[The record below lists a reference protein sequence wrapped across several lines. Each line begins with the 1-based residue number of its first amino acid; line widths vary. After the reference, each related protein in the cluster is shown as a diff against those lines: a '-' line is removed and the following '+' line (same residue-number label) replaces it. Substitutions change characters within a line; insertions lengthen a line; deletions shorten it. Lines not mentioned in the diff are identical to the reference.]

1 MSDETPFTPR
11 LGRIRDRGGPAGK
24 RLRRQLAKTG
34 KRLSQTPRKSA
45 FTGARYGSGGAA
57 RTRARGGRHLSRLQR
72 RRVVVKVHIARA
84 GRAGPGLYRAHIGY
98 LQRDGVD
105 REGEGGVL
113 YDRDNEGIP
122 PRDFL
127 ERSENDRHQF
137 RIIVSPEDGARMG
150 DLKQATRGLM
160 ARMEADTGRRLDW
173 IAVDHHNTG
182 HPHTHIVV
190 RGRDARMKDVV
201 IARDYLTHGLREAAE
216 ELVTRRL
223 GPRRAL
229 EIAETRQKLV
239 GQDRWTGLDREIEKS
254 LKGNLFEPGDAAS
267 SGERFERSLLI
278 ARARHLET
286 LGLAEPAGAQ
296 SWTLKEGW
304 QSQLKRRGRRGDII
318 RTMAAEFGERNPDIR
333 FVQDRETE
341 APPIQGVVKAYGA
354 EDELRDTRYML
365 VEDFDGGI
373 WHVPAGAVNAASRP
387 PRGTVVELSRASALA
402 RASDKAIAAVAEQ
415 TGGLWS
421 EDLHARYDPGSKPG
435 YRLSLKRRLEA
446 LRRSGIGERLA
457 SDEWRID
464 ETFLKRAADY
474 EAQRSGGV
482 KLTVLSWLPAEAQ
495 IKRMGETWIDGLG
508 EADIEGRKSLQDL
521 QARREAWLR
530 QKGILETGETHLSEE
545 QRAHLRALELKQQ
558 SDAIAARSNRSAVA
572 LSEGGRFKGLVEGHV
587 DLAAGRMA
595 IIGND
600 KQFALVPW
608 RSALGRQMGRELTVQ
623 RTARGIGWTLGI
635 GRSKGLSR

>member
-34 KRLSQTPRKSA
+34 KRLSTTPRKSS

-57 RTRARGGRHLSRLQR
+57 RTRAFAGRHLSRLQR

-84 GRAGPGLYRAHIGY
+84 GRAGPGLYRAHVGY

-113 YDRDNEGIP
+113 YDRDNEDIS

-150 DLKQATRGLM
+150 DLKQATRDLM

-190 RGRDARMKDVV
+190 RGRDARKKDVV

-216 ELVTRRL
+216 DLASQRL
-223 GPRRAL
+223 GPRRTL
-229 EIAETRQKLV
+229 DIAEARQKQV
-239 GQDRWTGLDREIEKS
+239 DQERWTGLDREIEKR
-254 LKGNLFEPGDAAS
+254 LKNNLFEPGSASS
-267 SGERFERSLLI
+267 SGERFDRSLLI

-286 LGLAEPAGAQ
+286 LGLAEPLDAQ

-304 QSQLKRRGRRGDII
+304 QAQLKRRGRRGDII
-318 RTMAAEFGERNPDIR
+318 RTLAAESGERNPDIR
-333 FVQDRETE
+333 FVQDRD
-341 APPIQGVVKAYGA
+341 AGAQPVQGVLKAYGA

-373 WHVPAGAVNAASRP
+373 WHVPAGAVDPASRP
-387 PRGTVVELSRASALA
+387 ARGAVVELSRASALA
-402 RASDKAIAAVAEQ
+402 RASDKAVAAVAEQ

-421 EDLHARYDPGSKPG
+421 EDLHARHDSGSKPA

-446 LRRSGIGERLA
+446 LRRAGIGERLA
-457 SDEWRID
+457 SGEWRID
-464 ETFLKRAADY
+464 ETFLERAADY
-474 EAQRSGGV
+474 EARRSGGV
-482 KLTVLSWLPAEAQ
+482 KLTVLSWLSREAQ
-495 IKRMGETWIDGLG
+495 IERMGETWIDRLAD
-508 EADIEGRKSLQDL
+508 ADIKGRKALQEL
-521 QARREAWLR
+521 RMRRQVWLR
-530 QKGILETGETHLSEE
+530 DRNILKAGEIALSEK
-545 QRAHLRALELKQQ
+545 QRHRLRALDLKQQ
-558 SDAIAARSNRSAVA
+558 SDAIAARSHRTAVQLA
-572 LSEGGRFKGLVEGHV
+572 IGDRFEGRLEGHV

-600 KQFALVPW
+600 KQFALAPW
-608 RSALGRQMGRELTVQ
+608 RSALGRQTGRALTLQ
-623 RTARGIGWTLGI
+623 RTSRGISWTIGA

>member
-1 MSDETPFTPR
+1 MSEETPFTPR

-34 KRLSQTPRKSA
+34 KRLSTTPRKSA
-45 FTGARYGSGGAA
+45 FTGARYGSGRAA
-57 RTRARGGRHLSRLQR
+57 RTRALSRQHLSRLQR

-113 YDRDNEGIP
+113 YDRDSEGIS

-150 DLKQATRGLM
+150 DLKKATRDLM
-160 ARMEADTGRRLDW
+160 ARMETDTGRRLDW

-190 RGRDARMKDVV
+190 RGRDTRMKDVV
-201 IARDYLTHGLREAAE
+201 IARNYLTHGLREAAE
-216 ELVTRRL
+216 DLVTQRL

-229 EIAETRQKLV
+229 EIAETRQKQV
-239 GQDRWTGLDREIEKS
+239 DQDRWTGLDCEIEKC
-254 LKGNLFEPGDAAS
+254 LDQGRFTPKPAHS
-267 SGERFERSLLI
+267 SGDRFDRSLLI

-286 LGLAEPAGAQ
+286 LGLAEPEGAQ
-296 SWTLKEGW
+296 SWTLKQDW
-304 QSQLKRRGRRGDII
+304 QAQLKRRGRRGDII
-318 RTMAAEFGERNPDIR
+318 RTMAAEFGDRSPDIR
-333 FVQDRETE
+333 FVQDRDSD
-341 APPIQGVVKAYGA
+341 APPIQGGVKAYGA

-365 VEDFDGGI
+365 VEDFEGGI
-373 WHVPAGAVNAASRP
+373 WHVPAGAIDPASRP
-387 PRGTVVELSRASALA
+387 SRGAVVELSRASALA
-402 RASDKAIAAVAEQ
+402 RASDKAIAAVAGQ
-415 TGGLWS
+415 TGGWWS
-421 EDLHARYDPGSKPG
+421 EDLHARHDPGSKAA

-446 LRRSGIGERLA
+446 LGRAGIGERLA
-457 SDEWRID
+457 SGEWRID
-464 ETFLKRAADY
+464 ETFLSQAAEF
-474 EAQRSGGV
+474 EARRSGGV
-482 KLTVLSWLPAEAQ
+482 KLTVLSWLSAEAQ
-495 IKRMGETWIDGLG
+495 IERMGETWIDNLSD
-508 EADIEGRKSLQDL
+508 ADIKGQKSLQTV
-521 QARREAWLR
+521 QMQRQAWLR
-530 QKGILETGETHLSEE
+530 QQGVMHTDAASLSDE
-545 QRAHLRALELKQQ
+545 QRARLRALELKQQ

-572 LSEGGRFKGLVEGHV
+572 LSEGDRFKGLLEGHV

-623 RTARGIGWTLGI
+623 RTARGIGWTLGR

>member
-1 MSDETPFTPR
+1 MSEETPFTPR

-34 KRLSQTPRKSA
+34 KRLSRAPRKSS

-57 RTRARGGRHLSRLQR
+57 RTRASGGQHLSRLQR

-105 REGEGGVL
+105 REGEAGVL
-113 YDRDNEGIP
+113 YDRDNEGIS

-127 ERSENDRHQF
+127 ERSENDGHQF

-150 DLKQATRGLM
+150 ELKQATRDLM
-160 ARMEADTGRRLDW
+160 ARMEGDVGRRLDW

-216 ELVTRRL
+216 ELVTQRL
-223 GPRRAL
+223 GPRRTL

-278 ARARHLET
+278 ARACHLET
-286 LGLAEPAGAQ
+286 LGLAEPVNVQ
-296 SWTLKEGW
+296 SWKLKEGW
-304 QSQLKRRGRRGDII
+304 QAQLKRRGRRGDII
-318 RTMAAEFGERNPDIR
+318 RTFAAEFGERDKDFR
-333 FVQDRETE
+333 FVQDRDAD
-341 APPIQGVVKAYGA
+341 APPIQGVVKAYGT

-373 WHVPAGAVNAASRP
+373 WHVPAGAIDPASRP
-387 PRGTVVELSRASALA
+387 SRGAVVELSRASALA
-402 RASDKAIAAVAEQ
+402 RASDTAIARVADE
-415 TGGLWS
+415 TGGVWS
-421 EDLHARYDPGSKPG
+421 EDLHARHDPGSKPG
-435 YRLSLKRRLEA
+435 YHLSLKRRLEA
-446 LRRSGIGERLA
+446 LRRAGIGERLA
-457 SDEWRID
+457 SGEWRID

-482 KLTVLSWLPAEAQ
+482 KLTVLSWLSAEAQ
-495 IKRMGETWIDGLG
+495 IERMGETWIDGLAD
-508 EADIEGRKSLQDL
+508 ADIKGRKALQKL
-521 QARREAWLR
+521 RMRRQVWLR
-530 QKGILETGETHLSEE
+530 DRNILKAGETALSEE
-545 QRAHLRALELKQQ
+545 QRTRLRAMELKQQ
-558 SDAIAARSNRSAVA
+558 SEAIAERSNRTVVDLAN
-572 LSEGGRFKGLVEGHV
+572 GDRFKGLLEEHV
-587 DLAAGRMA
+587 DLASGRMA

-608 RSALGRQMGRELTVQ
+608 RTALGRQMGREMTVQ
-623 RTARGIGWTLGI
+623 RTARGIGWTLGR